1 MKKNI
6 IKILSSVLIIGNLFS
21 IPANAKVDSNKLHY
35 YENEIQVISEY
46 YYEASRA
53 ANTGRLQTSKENSEK
68 LLNDI
73 KQYINDNTI
82 QEFQD
87 KCKII
92 EDVMEKYEKFEYDG
106 VFQSYQLG
114 GGGSGCGRDQVRK
127 EVEIELDT
135 CKLLLDEINRYNNSF
150 EYYIKE
156 TDPEHKYW
164 KQEDGNWYYYNCD
177 GEKVK
182 NTIVDG
188 YILDKNGKLTLY

>member
-21 IPANAKVDSNKLHY
+21 IPVNAKVDSNKLNY
-35 YENEIQVISEY
+35 YEDEIRVIKDY
-46 YYEASRA
+46 YDKASIDWCGNLSIA
-53 ANTGRLQTSKENSEK
+53 QSKSEK

-92 EDVMEKYEKFEYDG
+92 EDVMEKYEKFKCDE
-106 VFQSYQLG
+106 VFQLYQLG

-156 TDPEHKYW
+156 TDPEHKHW
-164 KQEDGNWYYYNCD
+164 KQEDGNWYYYNYD

>member
-6 IKILSSVLIIGNLFS
+6 IKILSSVLIIGNLFT
-21 IPANAKVDSNKLHY
+21 IPVNAKVDSNKLNY
-35 YENEIQVISEY
+35 YEDEIRVIKDY
-46 YYEASRA
+46 YDKASIDWLGNLSIA
-53 ANTGRLQTSKENSEK
+53 QSKSEK

-92 EDVMEKYEKFEYDG
+92 EDVMEKYEKFKYDE
-106 VFQSYQLG
+106 VFQLYQLG

-127 EVEIELDT
+127 EVEIKLDT

-156 TDPEHKYW
+156 TDPEHKHW
-164 KQEDGNWYYYNCD
+164 KQEDGNWYYYNYD

>member
-21 IPANAKVDSNKLHY
+21 IPVNAKVDSNKLHY

-92 EDVMEKYEKFEYDG
+92 EDVMEKYEKFKCDE
-106 VFQSYQLG
+106 VFQLYQLG
-114 GGGSGCGRDQVRK
+114 GGGSGCGRDEVRK
-127 EVEIELDT
+127 EVEIKLDT

-156 TDPEHKYW
+156 TDPEHKHW
-164 KQEDGNWYYYNCD
+164 KQEDGNWYYYDYD

>member
-21 IPANAKVDSNKLHY
+21 IPVNAKVDSNKLNY
-35 YENEIQVISEY
+35 YEDEIRVIKDY
-46 YYEASRA
+46 YDKASIDWCGNLSIA
-53 ANTGRLQTSKENSEK
+53 QSKSEK

-92 EDVMEKYEKFEYDG
+92 EDVMEKYEKFKCDE
-106 VFQSYQLG
+106 VFQLYQLG
-114 GGGSGCGRDQVRK
+114 GGGSGCGRDEVRK
-127 EVEIELDT
+127 EVEIKLDT

-164 KQEDGNWYYYNCD
+164 KQEDGNWYYYNYD

-182 NTIVDG
+182 NSIVDG

>member
-21 IPANAKVDSNKLHY
+21 IPVNAKVDSNKLNY
-35 YENEIQVISEY
+35 YEDEIRVIKDY
-46 YYEASRA
+46 YDKASINWCGNLSIA
-53 ANTGRLQTSKENSEK
+53 QSKSEK

-92 EDVMEKYEKFEYDG
+92 EDVMEKYEKFKCDE
-106 VFQSYQLG
+106 VFQLYQLG

-127 EVEIELDT
+127 EVEIKLDT

-150 EYYIKE
+150 EYYVKE

-182 NTIVDG
+182 NSIVDG

>member
-21 IPANAKVDSNKLHY
+21 IPVNAKVDSNKLNY
-35 YENEIQVISEY
+35 YEDEIRVIKDY
-46 YYEASRA
+46 YDKASIDWCGNLSIA
-53 ANTGRLQTSKENSEK
+53 QSKSEK

-92 EDVMEKYEKFEYDG
+92 EDVMEKYEKFKCDE
-106 VFQSYQLG
+106 VFQLYQLG
-114 GGGSGCGRDQVRK
+114 GGGSGCGRDEVRT
-127 EVEIELDT
+127 EVKIKLDT

-156 TDPEHKYW
+156 TDPEHKHW
-164 KQEDGNWYYYNCD
+164 KQEDGNWYYYNYD

-182 NTIVDG
+182 NSIVDG

>member
-6 IKILSSVLIIGNLFS
+6 IKILSSILVVAGLFS
-21 IPANAKVDSNKLHY
+21 IPANAKVDSNKLNY
-35 YENEIQVISEY
+35 YENEIQVIKDY
-46 YYEASRA
+46 YDKASIDWNGNLSIA
-53 ANTGRLQTSKENSEK
+53 QSKSEK
-68 LLNDI
+68 LLNNI

-92 EDVMEKYEKFEYDG
+92 EDVMEKYEKFKCDE
-106 VFQSYQLG
+106 VFQFYQLG

-127 EVEIELDT
+127 EVEIKLDT

-164 KQEDGNWYYYNCD
+164 KQEDENWYYYNYD

-188 YILDKNGKLTLY
+188 RILDENGKLIQ

>member
-46 YYEASRA
+46 YYEASYD

-92 EDVMEKYEKFEYDG
+92 EDVMDEYKNYKSNE
-106 VFQSYQLG
+106 VFQLYQLG

-156 TDPEHKYW
+156 TDPEHKHW
-164 KQEDGNWYYYNCD
+164 KQEDGNWYYYNYD

-188 YILDKNGKLTLY
+188 RILDKNGKLIQY

>member
-21 IPANAKVDSNKLHY
+21 IPVNAKVDSNKLNY
-35 YENEIQVISEY
+35 YKDEIRVIKDY
-46 YYEASRA
+46 YDKASIDWCGNLSIA
-53 ANTGRLQTSKENSEK
+53 QSKSEK

-92 EDVMEKYEKFEYDG
+92 EDVMEKYEKFKCDE
-106 VFQSYQLG
+106 VFQLYQLG

-127 EVEIELDT
+127 EVEIKLDT

-156 TDPEHKYW
+156 TDPEHKHW
-164 KQEDGNWYYYNCD
+164 KQEDGNWYYYNYD

>member
-21 IPANAKVDSNKLHY
+21 IPANAKVDSSKLRY

-53 ANTGRLQTSKENSEK
+53 AHTGRLQTSKENSEK

-92 EDVMEKYEKFEYDG
+92 EDVMNEYKNYKSNE

-135 CKLLLDEINRYNNSF
+135 CKLLLDEINRYNHSF
-150 EYYIKE
+150 EYYVKE
-156 TDPEHKYW
+156 TDPEHKHW
-164 KQEDGNWYYYNCD
+164 KQEDGNWYYYDYD

>member
-21 IPANAKVDSNKLHY
+21 IPVNAKVDSNKLNY
-35 YENEIQVISEY
+35 YEDEIRVIKDY
-46 YYEASRA
+46 YDKASIDWCGNLSIA
-53 ANTGRLQTSKENSEK
+53 QSKSEK

-92 EDVMEKYEKFEYDG
+92 EDVMEKYEKFKYDE
-106 VFQSYQLG
+106 VFQLYQLG

-127 EVEIELDT
+127 EVEIKLDT

-156 TDPEHKYW
+156 TDPEHKHW
-164 KQEDGNWYYYNCD
+164 KQEDGNWYYYNYD

>member
-1 MKKNI
+1 MI
-6 IKILSSVLIIGNLFS
+6 DWCGNLS
-21 IPANAKVDSNKLHY
+21 IA
-35 YENEIQVISEY
+35 Q
-46 YYEASRA
+46 
-53 ANTGRLQTSKENSEK
+53 SKSEK

-92 EDVMEKYEKFEYDG
+92 EDVMEKYEKFKCDE
-106 VFQSYQLG
+106 VFQLYQLG

-135 CKLLLDEINRYNNSF
+135 CKLLLDEINRYNHSF
-150 EYYIKE
+150 EYYVKE
-156 TDPEHKYW
+156 TDPEHKHW
-164 KQEDGNWYYYNCD
+164 KQEDGNWYYYDYD

>member
-6 IKILSSVLIIGNLFS
+6 IKILSSVLVVGGLFS
-21 IPANAKVDSNKLHY
+21 IPANATIDSNKLHY

-92 EDVMEKYEKFEYDG
+92 EDVMEKYEKFKYDE
-106 VFQSYQLG
+106 VFKLYQLG

-150 EYYIKE
+150 EYYVKE

-164 KQEDGNWYYYNCD
+164 KQEDGNWYYYNYD

-182 NTIVDG
+182 NSIVDG

>member
-21 IPANAKVDSNKLHY
+21 IPVNAKVDSSKLRY

-92 EDVMEKYEKFEYDG
+92 EDVMEKYEKFKYDE
-106 VFQSYQLG
+106 VFQLYQLG

-150 EYYIKE
+150 EYYVKE
-156 TDPEHKYW
+156 TDPEHKHW
-164 KQEDGNWYYYNCD
+164 KQEDGNWYYYDYD

-182 NTIVDG
+182 NSIVDG

>member
-21 IPANAKVDSNKLHY
+21 IPVNAKVDSNKLHY

-92 EDVMEKYEKFEYDG
+92 EDVMEKYEKFKYDE
-106 VFQSYQLG
+106 VFQLYQLG

-150 EYYIKE
+150 EYYVKE

-164 KQEDGNWYYYNCD
+164 KQEDGNWYYYDYD

>member
-21 IPANAKVDSNKLHY
+21 IPVNAKVDSNKLNY
-35 YENEIQVISEY
+35 YEDEIRVIKDY
-46 YYEASRA
+46 YDKASIDWCGNLSIA
-53 ANTGRLQTSKENSEK
+53 QSKSEK

-92 EDVMEKYEKFEYDG
+92 EDVMEKYEKFKCDE
-106 VFQSYQLG
+106 VFQLYQLG
-114 GGGSGCGRDQVRK
+114 GGGSGCGRDEVRK
-127 EVEIELDT
+127 EVEIKLDT

-156 TDPEHKYW
+156 TDPEHKHW
-164 KQEDGNWYYYNCD
+164 KQEDGNWYYYNYD

-182 NTIVDG
+182 NSIVDG

>member
-21 IPANAKVDSNKLHY
+21 IPVNAKVDSNKLNY
-35 YENEIQVISEY
+35 YEDEIRVIKDY
-46 YYEASRA
+46 YDKASIDWCGNLSIA
-53 ANTGRLQTSKENSEK
+53 QSKSEK

-92 EDVMEKYEKFEYDG
+92 EDVMDEYKNYKSNE
-106 VFQSYQLG
+106 VFQLYQLG

-150 EYYIKE
+150 EYYVKE
-156 TDPEHKYW
+156 TDPEHKHW
-164 KQEDGNWYYYNCD
+164 KQEDGNWYYYNYD

-182 NTIVDG
+182 NSIVDG

>member
-21 IPANAKVDSNKLHY
+21 IPVNAKVDSSKLRY

-92 EDVMEKYEKFEYDG
+92 EDVMEKYEKFKYDE
-106 VFQSYQLG
+106 VFKSYQLG
-114 GGGSGCGRDQVRK
+114 GGGSGCGRDQVRI

-150 EYYIKE
+150 EYYVKE
-156 TDPEHKYW
+156 TDPEHKHW
-164 KQEDGNWYYYNCD
+164 KQEDGNWYYYDYD

-188 YILDKNGKLTLY
+188 FILDKNGKLTLY

>member
-21 IPANAKVDSNKLHY
+21 IPVNAKVDSNKLNY
-35 YENEIQVISEY
+35 YENEIQVIKDY
-46 YYEASRA
+46 YDKASIA
-53 ANTGRLQTSKENSEK
+53 WIGNLSIAQSKSEK

-92 EDVMEKYEKFEYDG
+92 EDVMDEYKNYKSNE
-106 VFQSYQLG
+106 VFQLYQLG

-150 EYYIKE
+150 EYYVKE
-156 TDPEHKYW
+156 TDPEHKHW
-164 KQEDGNWYYYNCD
+164 KQEDGNWYYYNYD

-182 NTIVDG
+182 NSIVDG

>member
-21 IPANAKVDSNKLHY
+21 IPVNAKVDSNKLNY
-35 YENEIQVISEY
+35 YEDEIRVIKDY
-46 YYEASRA
+46 YDKASIDWCGNLSIA
-53 ANTGRLQTSKENSEK
+53 QSKSEK

-92 EDVMEKYEKFEYDG
+92 EDVMEKYEKFKCDE
-106 VFQSYQLG
+106 VFQLYQLG

-150 EYYIKE
+150 EYYVKE
-156 TDPEHKYW
+156 TDPEHKHW

-182 NTIVDG
+182 NSIVDG

>member
-21 IPANAKVDSNKLHY
+21 IPVNAKVDSSKLRY
-35 YENEIQVISEY
+35 YENEIHVISEY

-92 EDVMEKYEKFEYDG
+92 EDVMEKYEKFKYDE
-106 VFQSYQLG
+106 VFKSYQLG

-150 EYYIKE
+150 EYYVKE

-182 NTIVDG
+182 NSIVDG

>member
-6 IKILSSVLIIGNLFS
+6 IKILSSVLIMGNLFS
-21 IPANAKVDSNKLHY
+21 IPVNAKVDSNKLNY
-35 YENEIQVISEY
+35 YEDEIRVIKDY
-46 YYEASRA
+46 YDKASIDWCGNLSIA
-53 ANTGRLQTSKENSEK
+53 QSKSEK

-73 KQYINDNTI
+73 KQCINDNTI

-92 EDVMEKYEKFEYDG
+92 EDVMEKYEKFKCDE
-106 VFQSYQLG
+106 VFQLYQLG
-114 GGGSGCGRDQVRK
+114 GGGSGCGRDEVRK
-127 EVEIELDT
+127 EVEIKLDT

-164 KQEDGNWYYYNCD
+164 KQEDGNWYYYNYD

-182 NTIVDG
+182 NSIVDG

>member
-21 IPANAKVDSNKLHY
+21 IPVNAKVDSNKLHY

-46 YYEASRA
+46 YYKASYD

-92 EDVMEKYEKFEYDG
+92 EDVMEKYEKFKCDE
-106 VFQSYQLG
+106 VFQFYQLG
-114 GGGSGCGRDQVRK
+114 GGGSGCGRDEVRT
-127 EVEIELDT
+127 EVKIKLDT

-150 EYYIKE
+150 EYYVKE
-156 TDPEHKYW
+156 TDPEHKHW
-164 KQEDGNWYYYNCD
+164 KQEDGNWYYYDYD

>member
-21 IPANAKVDSNKLHY
+21 IPVNAKVDSNKLNY
-35 YENEIQVISEY
+35 YEDEIRVIKDY
-46 YYEASRA
+46 YDKASIDWCGNLSIA
-53 ANTGRLQTSKENSEK
+53 QSKSEK

-92 EDVMEKYEKFEYDG
+92 EDVMEKYEKFKYDE
-106 VFQSYQLG
+106 VFQLYQLG
-114 GGGSGCGRDQVRK
+114 GGGSGCGRDEVRK
-127 EVEIELDT
+127 EVEIKLDT

-182 NTIVDG
+182 NSIVDG

>member
-21 IPANAKVDSNKLHY
+21 IPVNAKVDSNKLNY
-35 YENEIQVISEY
+35 YEDEIRVIKDY
-46 YYEASRA
+46 YDKASIDWLGNLSIA
-53 ANTGRLQTSKENSEK
+53 QSKSEK

-92 EDVMEKYEKFEYDG
+92 EDVMEKYEKFKYDE

-156 TDPEHKYW
+156 TDPEHKHW

>member
-21 IPANAKVDSNKLHY
+21 IPVNAKVDSNKLHY

-46 YYEASRA
+46 YYKASINWIDNLSIA
-53 ANTGRLQTSKENSEK
+53 QSKSEK

-92 EDVMEKYEKFEYDG
+92 EDVMEKYEKFKCDE
-106 VFQSYQLG
+106 VFQLYQLG
-114 GGGSGCGRDQVRK
+114 GGGSGCGRDEVRK
-127 EVEIELDT
+127 EVEIKLDT

-156 TDPEHKYW
+156 TDPEHKHW
-164 KQEDGNWYYYNCD
+164 KQEDGNWYYYNYD

-182 NTIVDG
+182 NSIVDG

>member
-21 IPANAKVDSNKLHY
+21 IPVNAKVDSNKLNY
-35 YENEIQVISEY
+35 YEDEIRVIKDY
-46 YYEASRA
+46 YDKASIDWCGNLSIA
-53 ANTGRLQTSKENSEK
+53 QSKSEK

-92 EDVMEKYEKFEYDG
+92 EDVMDEYKNYKSNE
-106 VFQSYQLG
+106 VFQLYQLG

-135 CKLLLDEINRYNNSF
+135 CKLLLDEINRYNHSF

-156 TDPEHKYW
+156 TDPEHKHW
-164 KQEDGNWYYYNCD
+164 KQEDGNWYYYNYD

>member
-21 IPANAKVDSNKLHY
+21 IPANAKVDSSKLRY

-53 ANTGRLQTSKENSEK
+53 AHTGRLQTSKENSEK

-92 EDVMEKYEKFEYDG
+92 EDVMNEYKNYKSNE

-164 KQEDGNWYYYNCD
+164 KQEDGNWYYYNYD

-188 YILDKNGKLTLY
+188 CILDENGKLIQ

>member
-21 IPANAKVDSNKLHY
+21 IPVNAKVDSNKLNY
-35 YENEIQVISEY
+35 YEDEIRVIKDY
-46 YYEASRA
+46 YDKASIDWCGNLSIA
-53 ANTGRLQTSKENSEK
+53 QSKSEK

-92 EDVMEKYEKFEYDG
+92 EDVMEKYEKFKCDE
-106 VFQSYQLG
+106 VFQLYQLG
-114 GGGSGCGRDQVRK
+114 GGGSGCGRDEVRK
-127 EVEIELDT
+127 EVEIKLDT

-156 TDPEHKYW
+156 TDPEHKHW
-164 KQEDGNWYYYNCD
+164 KQEDGNWYYYNYD

>member
-21 IPANAKVDSNKLHY
+21 IPANAKVDSSKLRY

-53 ANTGRLQTSKENSEK
+53 AHTGRLQTSKENSEK

-92 EDVMEKYEKFEYDG
+92 EDVMNEYKNYKSNE

-150 EYYIKE
+150 EYYVKE
-156 TDPEHKYW
+156 TDPEHKHW
-164 KQEDGNWYYYNCD
+164 KQEDGNWYYYDYD

-188 YILDKNGKLTLY
+188 YILDKNGKLTQ

>member
-21 IPANAKVDSNKLHY
+21 IPVNAKVDSNKLHY

-73 KQYINDNTI
+73 KQYINNNTI

-92 EDVMEKYEKFEYDG
+92 EDVMEKYEKFKCDE
-106 VFQSYQLG
+106 VFQLYQLG
-114 GGGSGCGRDQVRK
+114 GGGRGCGRDEVRK
-127 EVEIELDT
+127 EVEIKLDT
-135 CKLLLDEINRYNNSF
+135 WKWLLDEINRYNNSF
-150 EYYIKE
+150 EYYVKE

-164 KQEDGNWYYYNCD
+164 KQEDGNWYYYDYD

>member
-21 IPANAKVDSNKLHY
+21 IPVNAKVDSSKLRY

-46 YYEASRA
+46 YYEASRD

-92 EDVMEKYEKFEYDG
+92 EDVMEKYEKFKYDE
-106 VFQSYQLG
+106 VFKLYQLG

-150 EYYIKE
+150 EYYVKE

-164 KQEDGNWYYYNCD
+164 KQEDENWYYYNYD

>member
-21 IPANAKVDSNKLHY
+21 IPVNAKVDSNKLHY

-46 YYEASRA
+46 YYKASINWIDNLSIA
-53 ANTGRLQTSKENSEK
+53 QSKSEK

-92 EDVMEKYEKFEYDG
+92 EDVMEKYEKFKCDE
-106 VFQSYQLG
+106 VFQLYQLG
-114 GGGSGCGRDQVRK
+114 GGGSGCGRDEVRK
-127 EVEIELDT
+127 EVEIKLDT

-156 TDPEHKYW
+156 TDPEHKHW
-164 KQEDGNWYYYNCD
+164 KQEDGNWYYYNYD

-182 NTIVDG
+182 NSIVDG
-188 YILDKNGKLTLY
+188 YILDKNGKLTLD

>member
-21 IPANAKVDSNKLHY
+21 IPVNAKVDSSKLRY

-46 YYEASRA
+46 YYEASRD

-92 EDVMEKYEKFEYDG
+92 EDVMEKYEKFKYDE
-106 VFQSYQLG
+106 VFKLYQLG

-188 YILDKNGKLTLY
+188 RILDKNGKLIQ

>member
-21 IPANAKVDSNKLHY
+21 IPVNAKVDSSKLRY

-53 ANTGRLQTSKENSEK
+53 AHTGRLQTSKENSEK

-92 EDVMEKYEKFEYDG
+92 EDVMEKYEKFKYDE
-106 VFQSYQLG
+106 VFQLYQLG

-127 EVEIELDT
+127 EVEIKLDT
-135 CKLLLDEINRYNNSF
+135 CKLLLDEINRYNHSF

-156 TDPEHKYW
+156 TDPEHKHW

-182 NTIVDG
+182 NSIVDG

>member
-6 IKILSSVLIIGNLFS
+6 IKILSSVLIIGNLFG
-21 IPANAKVDSNKLHY
+21 IPVNAKVDSNKLNY
-35 YENEIQVISEY
+35 YEDEIRVIKDY
-46 YYEASRA
+46 YDKASIDWCGNLSIA
-53 ANTGRLQTSKENSEK
+53 QSKSEK

-73 KQYINDNTI
+73 KQYINNNTI

-92 EDVMEKYEKFEYDG
+92 EDVMEKYEKFKCDE

-156 TDPEHKYW
+156 TDPEHKHW
-164 KQEDGNWYYYNCD
+164 KQEDGNWYYYDYD

-182 NTIVDG
+182 KTIVDG
-188 YILDKNGKLTLY
+188 RKQKKNVKLIQ

>member
-21 IPANAKVDSNKLHY
+21 IPVNAKVDSNKLNY
-35 YENEIQVISEY
+35 YEDEIRVIKDY
-46 YYEASRA
+46 YDKASIDWCGNLSIA
-53 ANTGRLQTSKENSEK
+53 QSKSEK

-92 EDVMEKYEKFEYDG
+92 EDVMEKYEKFKCDE
-106 VFQSYQLG
+106 VFQLYQLG
-114 GGGSGCGRDQVRK
+114 GGGSGCGRDEVRK
-127 EVEIELDT
+127 EVEIKLDT
-135 CKLLLDEINRYNNSF
+135 CKLLLDEINRYNHSF

-156 TDPEHKYW
+156 TDPEHKHW

>member
-21 IPANAKVDSNKLHY
+21 IPVNAKVDSSKLRY

-46 YYEASRA
+46 YYEASRD

-92 EDVMEKYEKFEYDG
+92 EDVMEKYEKFKCDE
-106 VFQSYQLG
+106 VFKLYQLG

-150 EYYIKE
+150 EYYVKE

-164 KQEDGNWYYYNCD
+164 KQEDGNWYYYNYD

>member
-21 IPANAKVDSNKLHY
+21 IPVNAKVDSSKLRY
-35 YENEIQVISEY
+35 YENEIHVISEY

-92 EDVMEKYEKFEYDG
+92 EDVMEKYEKFKCDE
-106 VFQSYQLG
+106 VFQLYKLG
-114 GGGSGCGRDQVRK
+114 SGGSGCGRDEVRK

-150 EYYIKE
+150 EYYVKE

-182 NTIVDG
+182 NSIVDG